1 MNDRDKPPNDRPQQD
16 DQAQNLI
23 DQLDLLDAV
32 DRHMTPEHV
41 ARRFH
46 ELLDDIRDDAPP
58 GLAEE
63 QLMAQV
69 LCPVVIGRDA
79 ELEAVDAALEAA
91 MTGHGGCVMITGE
104 PGIGKSR
111 LALETASRAAS
122 RGIRIVTGRAVP
134 QSATAAYRPLTD
146 ALVRLLRD
154 RALPGDAAMEPW
166 LPALGALLPGMAGL
180 APASGEFSPGIRGE
194 ALIQLLR
201 RLAPRGLVIVLEDLH
216 WADPDTVALMEY
228 LGEHLDGESLLCV
241 LTLRASQPSA
251 ALEAARRLRGRP
263 GVRHLGLDRLSD
275 ADMARMVQACIPGA
289 EPELLRRVQV
299 SAEGVPLLVEDLL
312 ASPGLPESFTE
323 TVRERLAGFSEPQR
337 SVIEAAAILG
347 RHFDWELLPAV
358 SGQTAALVAE
368 TLGLAV
374 GQLLVSADG
383 TAFRFRH
390 ALTREALLDTML
402 PPRQRALASAAL
414 AALDAAHPRL
424 EGGLRELAVDLA
436 SRAGDRRRAG
446 TLLRESGGQALAWG
460 ALATAIG
467 TLRRAADLLEGFP
480 EREQAELALVEALA
494 LAGRVEEAAAAGG
507 QLITRLGTEAPELR
521 TEVHLCLSQAAVAAS
536 RWQMARHHLG
546 AAQRL
551 AGTSPPASVRARMG
565 VLDAEVAFAADDLD
579 EARRLAEKVLAA
591 DDSPPEVRCH
601 ALELIGRSHRL
612 RDLSAARSAF
622 ERALVTAETA
632 DLPLW
637 RLRALHEL
645 GTIDLFDHAG
655 VERLSEAR
663 RAAEQMGALS
673 TVAILD
679 LQLAAGF
686 TCRWELATCDAYAQA
701 AVAAAERL
709 GLDQVRAKALA
720 VLAGSASMRA
730 DAEQAERYAARAI
743 AADPDDRMLDGFSWA
758 TRGAAALLDGDAA
771 AAVEPY
777 ARGMAILARLPHA
790 EPAGLRAL
798 WPLLLASLGDR
809 RAARAI
815 EEARRLG
822 VGAFRMNRSLIGYAE
837 AVLAGRAGQQQRAEE
852 LAAGADVG
860 FTNCGGWGDL
870 ARFCAAPAALAD
882 GWGDPLRWLTEAEA
896 GFDRRDLPRLA
907 EHCRELL
914 SQSQP
919 NPWVAAGIT
928 AREADVLRLVAHGLA
943 NKQIAA
949 RLHLSPRTVEKHI
962 ESLLRKTGARSRTGL
977 MAAASPAAI
986 RDSQRPSPP
995 PAAR

>member
-1 MNDRDKPPNDRPQQD
+1 
-16 DQAQNLI
+16 
-23 DQLDLLDAV
+23 
-32 DRHMTPEHV
+32 
-41 ARRFH
+41 
-46 ELLDDIRDDAPP
+46 
-58 GLAEE
+58 
-63 QLMAQV
+63 MAQV

-79 ELEAVDAALEAA
+79 ELKAVDAALEAA
-91 MTGHGGCVMITGE
+91 MTGHGGCVVITGE

-111 LALETASRAAS
+111 LVLETAGRAAG
-122 RGIRIVTGRAVP
+122 RGIRVVTGRAVP

-146 ALVRLLRD
+146 ALVQLLRD
-154 RALPGDAAMEPW
+154 GAVPGDTTMEPW

-180 APASGEFSPGIRGE
+180 APASGAASGEFSPGIRGE

-201 RLAPRGLVIVLEDLH
+201 RLAPQGLVIVLEDLH
-216 WADPDTVALMEY
+216 WADPDTVALLEY
-228 LGEHLDGESLLCV
+228 LGEHLEGESLLCV
-241 LTLRASQPSA
+241 LTLRANRPSA

-263 GVRHLGLDRLSD
+263 GVLHLALDRLSD

-289 EPELLRRVQV
+289 GAELLRRVQA

-323 TVRERLAGFSEPQR
+323 TVRERLAGFSDPQR

-390 ALTREALLDTML
+390 ALTRDALLDTML
-402 PPRQRALASAAL
+402 PPRQRALAAAAL
-414 AALDAAHPRL
+414 AALVAAHPRL
-424 EGGLRELAVDLA
+424 EGGLRELAADLA
-436 SRAGDRRRAG
+436 NRAGDRRRAG
-446 TLLRESGGQALAWG
+446 TLLSESGGQALAWG
-460 ALATAIG
+460 ALATAIA
-467 TLRRAADLLEGFP
+467 TLRRAADLLEGTP
-480 EREQAELALVEALA
+480 ERDQAELVLVESLA

-507 QLITRLGTEAPELR
+507 QLITRLGTDAAELR
-521 TEVHLCLSQAAVAAS
+521 TEVHLRLSQAAVAAS

-546 AAQRL
+546 EARRL
-551 AGTSPPASVRARMG
+551 TGTRPPAGVRARMG
-565 VLDAEVAFAADDLD
+565 VLDAEVAFAADDLE
-579 EARRLAEKVLAA
+579 EARLLAGKVLAA
-591 DDSPPEVRCH
+591 GDGAPDVRCH

-622 ERALVTAETA
+622 ESALVTAETA

-673 TVAILD
+673 TAAILE
-679 LQLAAGF
+679 LQLAAGY
-686 TCRWELATCDAYAQA
+686 TCRWELDTCDAHARA
-701 AVAAAERL
+701 AIADAERL
-709 GLDQVRAKALA
+709 GLNQVRAKALA
-720 VLAGSASMRA
+720 VLSGSASMRA
-730 DAEQAERYAARAI
+730 DAEQAERYAAQAI

-758 TRGAAALLDGDAA
+758 SRGAVLLLGGDAA

-777 ARGMAILARLPHA
+777 ARGMTILAQLPHA

-837 AVLAGRAGQQQRAEE
+837 AVLAGRAGQRQRAGV
-852 LAAGADVG
+852 LAADCDAG
-860 FTNCGGWGDL
+860 FTNCEAWGDL
-870 ARFCAAPAALAD
+870 ARFCAAPAALAG
-882 GWGDPLRWLTEAEA
+882 GWGDPLRWLTEAET

-907 EHCRELL
+907 EQCRELL
-914 SQSQP
+914 KESQP

-928 AREADVLRLVAHGLA
+928 AREADVLRLVADGLA

-949 RLHLSPRTVEKHI
+949 CLKLSPRTVEKHV

-977 MAAASPAAI
+977 VAAASPAAI
-986 RDSQRPSPP
+986 RDSPRPSPP
-995 PAAR
+995 PAAT

>member
-1 MNDRDKPPNDRPQQD
+1 M
-16 DQAQNLI
+16 
-23 DQLDLLDAV
+23 
-32 DRHMTPEHV
+32 
-41 ARRFH
+41 
-46 ELLDDIRDDAPP
+46 
-58 GLAEE
+58 
-63 QLMAQV
+63 
-69 LCPVVIGRDA
+69 IGRDA
-79 ELEAVDAALEAA
+79 ELKAVDAALEAA
-91 MTGHGGCVMITGE
+91 MTGHGGCVVITGE

-111 LALETASRAAS
+111 LVLETASRAAS
-122 RGIRIVTGRAVP
+122 RGIRVVTGRAVP
-134 QSATAAYRPLTD
+134 QSATVAYRPLTD
-146 ALVRLLRD
+146 ALVQLLRD
-154 RALPGDAAMEPW
+154 RAVPGDAAMEPW
-166 LPALGALLPGMAGL
+166 LPALGALLPGMAGRD
-180 APASGEFSPGIRGE
+180 PASGSASGEVSPGIRGE

-201 RLAPRGLVIVLEDLH
+201 RLAPQGLVIVLEDLH

-228 LGEHLDGESLLCV
+228 LGEHLEGESLLCV
-241 LTLRASQPSA
+241 LTLRANRPSA
-251 ALEAARRLRGRP
+251 AREVARRLRGRP
-263 GVRHLGLDRLSD
+263 GVLHLGLDRLSD
-275 ADMARMVQACIPGA
+275 EDMARMVQACIPGA
-289 EPELLRRVQV
+289 DAGLLRRVQA

-358 SGQTAALVAE
+358 SGQSAALVAE

-390 ALTREALLDTML
+390 ALTRDALLDTML
-402 PPRQRALASAAL
+402 PPRQRAVAAAAL

-424 EGGLRELAVDLA
+424 EGGLRELAADLA
-436 SRAGDRRRAG
+436 NRAGDRRRAG
-446 TLLRESGGQALAWG
+446 TLLSESGGQALAWG
-460 ALATAIG
+460 ALATATG
-467 TLRRAADLLEGFP
+467 TLRRAADLLEGTP
-480 EREQAELALVEALA
+480 ERDRAELLLVESLA

-507 QLITRLGTEAPELR
+507 QLITRLGTEAAELR
-521 TEVHLCLSQAAVAAS
+521 TEVHLRLSQAAVAAS

-546 AAQRL
+546 EARRL
-551 AGTSPPASVRARMG
+551 AGTSPPAGVRARMG
-565 VLDAEVAFAADDLD
+565 VLDAEVAFAADDLE
-579 EARRLAEKVLAA
+579 EARLLAGKVLAA
-591 DDSPPEVRCH
+591 DDDPPDVRCH

-622 ERALVTAETA
+622 ESALVTAETA

-655 VERLSEAR
+655 VQRLSEAR

-673 TVAILD
+673 TAAILD
-679 LQLAAGF
+679 LQLAAAY
-686 TCRWELATCDAYAQA
+686 TCRWELGTCDAHAQA

-709 GLDQVRAKALA
+709 GLNQVRAKALA
-720 VLAGSASMRA
+720 VLSGSASMRA
-730 DAEQAERYAARAI
+730 DAEQAEEYAARAI
-743 AADPDDRMLDGFSWA
+743 AADPDDRMLDGFRWA
-758 TRGAAALLDGDAA
+758 SRGAVILLGGDAA

-777 ARGMAILARLPHA
+777 ARGMAILAQLPHA

-798 WPLLLASLGDR
+798 WPLLLAARGDR
-809 RAARAI
+809 RAGPAI
-815 EEARRLG
+815 KEARRLG

-837 AVLAGRAGQQQRAEE
+837 AVLAGRAGQPQRAGE
-852 LAAGADVG
+852 LAAACDAG
-860 FTNCGGWGDL
+860 FTNCAGWGDL
-870 ARFCAAPAALAD
+870 ARFCAAPAALAG
-882 GWGDPLRWLTEAEA
+882 GWGDPLRWLAEAEA

-914 SQSQP
+914 KEAQP

-928 AREADVLRLVAHGLA
+928 AREADVLRLVADGLS

-949 RLHLSPRTVEKHI
+949 RLDLSPRTVEKHV

-977 MAAASPAAI
+977 VAAASPTAL

-995 PAAR
+995 PAAT

>member
-1 MNDRDKPPNDRPQQD
+1 
-16 DQAQNLI
+16 
-23 DQLDLLDAV
+23 
-32 DRHMTPEHV
+32 
-41 ARRFH
+41 
-46 ELLDDIRDDAPP
+46 
-58 GLAEE
+58 
-63 QLMAQV
+63 MAQV

-79 ELEAVDAALEAA
+79 ELEAVDAALTAA
-91 MTGHGGCVMITGE
+91 MSGHGGCVVITGD

-111 LALETASRAAS
+111 LVLEMTGRAAG
-122 RGIRIVTGRAVP
+122 RGIRVVTGRAVP
-134 QSATAAYRPLTD
+134 ESATAAYRPLTD
-146 ALVRLLRD
+146 ALVQLLRG
-154 RALPGDAAMEPW
+154 RAVPGDATMEPW

-180 APASGEFSPGIRGE
+180 AAASGSHSGEASPGIRGE

-201 RLAPRGLVIVLEDLH
+201 RLAPQGLVIVLEDLH

-241 LTLRASQPSA
+241 LTLRANRPSA
-251 ALEAARRLRGRP
+251 ALDAARRQRGRP
-263 GVRHLGLDRLSD
+263 GVLHLGLDRLSD
-275 ADMARMVQACIPGA
+275 ADMARMVHACMPGA
-289 EPELLRRVQV
+289 DAGLLRRVQA

-312 ASPGLPESFTE
+312 ASPGLPESFTG
-323 TVRERLAGFSEPQR
+323 TVRERLAGFSAQQR

-347 RHFDWELLPAV
+347 RNFDWELLPDV
-358 SGQTAALVAE
+358 SGQTTALVAE
-368 TLGLAV
+368 TLALAV
-374 GQLLVSADG
+374 EQLLVSAAG

-414 AALDAAHPRL
+414 AVLDAAHPRL

-436 SRAGDRRRAG
+436 NRAGDRRRAG
-446 TLLRESGGQALAWG
+446 TLLSESGAQALAWG
-460 ALATAIG
+460 ALATAID
-467 TLRRAADLLEGFP
+467 TLRRAADLLEGTP
-480 EREQAELALVEALA
+480 EREQAELLLVESLA

-507 QLITRLGTEAPELR
+507 QLITRLGTEAAKLR
-521 TEVHLCLSQAAVAAS
+521 TEVHLRLSQAAVAAS
-536 RWQMARHHLG
+536 RWQMARHHLD
-546 AAQRL
+546 AARRL
-551 AGTSPPASVRARMG
+551 AGTSPPAGVRARMG

-579 EARRLAEKVLAA
+579 EARLLAEKVLAA
-591 DDSPPEVRCH
+591 EDGAPEVRCH

-622 ERALVTAETA
+622 ERALIIAETA

-655 VERLSEAR
+655 VRRLSEAR

-686 TCRWELATCDAYAQA
+686 TCRWDLSTCDAHAQA
-701 AVAAAERL
+701 AVAAAGRL

-720 VLAGSASMRA
+720 VLTGSASMRA
-730 DAEQAERYAARAI
+730 DAEQAEWYAARAI
-743 AADPDDRMLDGFSWA
+743 AADPDDRMLDGFCWA
-758 TRGAAALLDGDAA
+758 SRGAVVLLGGDAA
-771 AAVEPY
+771 AATEPY

-837 AVLAGRAGQQQRAEE
+837 AVLAGRAGRRQRANE
-852 LAAGADVG
+852 LAAACDVG
-860 FTNCGGWGDL
+860 FTNCEGWGDL

-882 GWGDPLRWLTEAEA
+882 GWGDPLRWLAEAEA

-914 SQSQP
+914 KESQP

-928 AREADVLRLVAHGLA
+928 AREADVLRLVAGGLA
-943 NKQIAA
+943 NKEIAA
-949 RLHLSPRTVEKHI
+949 QLDLSPRTVEKHV

-977 MAAASPAAI
+977 AAAASPAVI
-986 RDSQRPSPP
+986 RDSQRSPP
-995 PAAR
+995 PAAT

>member
-1 MNDRDKPPNDRPQQD
+1 
-16 DQAQNLI
+16 
-23 DQLDLLDAV
+23 V
-32 DRHMTPEHV
+32 
-41 ARRFH
+41 
-46 ELLDDIRDDAPP
+46 
-58 GLAEE
+58 
-63 QLMAQV
+63 AQV

-79 ELEAVDAALEAA
+79 EFRAVDTALTAA
-91 MTGHGGCVMITGE
+91 MAGHGGCVVITGE

-122 RGIRIVTGRAVP
+122 RGIRVVTGRAVP
-134 QSATAAYRPLTD
+134 QAATAAYRPLTD
-146 ALVRLLRD
+146 ALVQLLRD
-154 RALPGDAAMEPW
+154 RAVPDDATMEPW
-166 LPALGALLPGMAGL
+166 LPALSALLPGMAGR
-180 APASGEFSPGIRGE
+180 APASGEVSPGIRGE

-201 RLAPRGLVIVLEDLH
+201 RLAPQGLVIVLEDLH

-228 LGEHLDGESLLCV
+228 LGEHLDGEYLLCV
-241 LTLRASQPSA
+241 LTLRANRPSA
-251 ALEAARRLRGRP
+251 ALEVARRQRGRP
-263 GVRHLGLDRLSD
+263 GVLHLGLDRLSD
-275 ADMARMVQACIPGA
+275 EDTARMVHACIPGA
-289 EPELLRRVQV
+289 EAELLRRVQA

-337 SVIEAAAILG
+337 SVIEAAAIL

-358 SGQTAALVAE
+358 SGQTSALVAE
-368 TLGLAV
+368 TLELAV
-374 GQLLVSADG
+374 EQLLVSADG

-390 ALTREALLDTML
+390 ALTREAVLDTML

-414 AALDAAHPRL
+414 AVLDAAHPRL
-424 EGGLRELAVDLA
+424 EGGLRELAVELA
-436 SRAGDRRRAG
+436 TRAGDRRRAG
-446 TLLRESGGQALAWG
+446 TLLSESGGQALAWG

-467 TLRRAADLLEGFP
+467 TLRRAADLLEGTP
-480 EREQAELALVEALA
+480 EREQAELLLVEALA

-507 QLITRLGTEAPELR
+507 QLITRLGTGAAELR
-521 TEVHLCLSQAAVAAS
+521 TEVHFRLSQAAVGAS
-536 RWQMARHHLG
+536 RWEMARHHLG
-546 AAQRL
+546 AARRL
-551 AGTSPPASVRARMG
+551 AGTGPPAGARARMG
-565 VLDAEVAFAADDLD
+565 VIDAEVAFAADDLD
-579 EARRLAEKVLAA
+579 EARLLAEDVLAA
-591 DDSPPEVRCH
+591 EGSAPDVRCH

-612 RDLSAARSAF
+612 RDLSAARAAF
-622 ERALVTAETA
+622 ESALVTAETA
-632 DLPLW
+632 GLPLW

-645 GTIDLFDHAG
+645 GTIDLLDHAG

-686 TCRWELATCDAYAQA
+686 TCRWELDTCDAHAQA
-701 AVAAAERL
+701 AVALAERL

-720 VLAGSASMRA
+720 VLTGSASMRA
-730 DAEQAERYAARAI
+730 DAGQTERYAARAI
-743 AADPDDRMLDGFSWA
+743 AAAPDDQMVEGICWA
-758 TRGAAALLDGDAA
+758 SRGAVVLLGGDAA

-798 WPLLLASLGDR
+798 WPLLLASLGDH

-822 VGAFRMNRSLIGYAE
+822 VAAIRHNRSLIGYAE
-837 AVLAGRAGQQQRAEE
+837 AVLAGRAGQRQRANK
-852 LAAGADVG
+852 LAAGCDVG
-860 FTNCGGWGDL
+860 FMNCEAWGEL

-882 GWGDPLRWLTEAEA
+882 GWGDPLRWLAEAEA

-907 EHCRELL
+907 ERCRELL
-914 SQSQP
+914 KESQP

-928 AREADVLRLVAHGLA
+928 AREADVLRLVAGGLA

-949 RLHLSPRTVEKHI
+949 RLHLSPRTVEKHV

-977 MAAASPAAI
+977 VAAASQAAA
-986 RDSQRPSPP
+986 RDSQRAFPPS
-995 PAAR
+995 ATT

>member
-1 MNDRDKPPNDRPQQD
+1 
-16 DQAQNLI
+16 
-23 DQLDLLDAV
+23 
-32 DRHMTPEHV
+32 
-41 ARRFH
+41 
-46 ELLDDIRDDAPP
+46 
-58 GLAEE
+58 
-63 QLMAQV
+63 MAQV

-79 ELEAVDAALEAA
+79 EFRAVDTALTAA
-91 MTGHGGCVMITGE
+91 MAGHGGCVVITGE

-122 RGIRIVTGRAVP
+122 RGIRVVTGRAVP
-134 QSATAAYRPLTD
+134 QAATAAYRPLTD
-146 ALVRLLRD
+146 ALVQLLRD
-154 RALPGDAAMEPW
+154 RAVPDDATMEPW
-166 LPALGALLPGMAGL
+166 LPALSALLPGMAGR
-180 APASGEFSPGIRGE
+180 APASGEVSPGIRGE

-201 RLAPRGLVIVLEDLH
+201 RLAPQGLVIVLEDLH

-228 LGEHLDGESLLCV
+228 LGEHLDGEYLLCV
-241 LTLRASQPSA
+241 LTLRANRPSA
-251 ALEAARRLRGRP
+251 ALEVARRQRGRP
-263 GVRHLGLDRLSD
+263 GVLHLGLDRLSD
-275 ADMARMVQACIPGA
+275 EDTARMVHACIPGA
-289 EPELLRRVQV
+289 EAELLRRVQA

-337 SVIEAAAILG
+337 SVIEAAAIL

-368 TLGLAV
+368 TLELAV
-374 GQLLVSADG
+374 EQLLVSADG

-390 ALTREALLDTML
+390 ALTREAVLDTML

-414 AALDAAHPRL
+414 AVLDAAHPRL
-424 EGGLRELAVDLA
+424 EGGLRELAVELA
-436 SRAGDRRRAG
+436 TRAGDRRRAG
-446 TLLRESGGQALAWG
+446 TLLSESGGQALAWG

-467 TLRRAADLLEGFP
+467 TLRRAADLLEGTP
-480 EREQAELALVEALA
+480 EREQAELLLVEALA

-507 QLITRLGTEAPELR
+507 QLITRLGTGAAELR
-521 TEVHLCLSQAAVAAS
+521 TEVHFRLSQAAVGAS
-536 RWQMARHHLG
+536 RWEMARHHLG
-546 AAQRL
+546 AARRL
-551 AGTSPPASVRARMG
+551 AGTGPPAGARARMG
-565 VLDAEVAFAADDLD
+565 VIDAEVAFAADDLD
-579 EARRLAEKVLAA
+579 EARLLAEDVLAA
-591 DDSPPEVRCH
+591 EGSAPDVRCH

-612 RDLSAARSAF
+612 RDLSAARAAF
-622 ERALVTAETA
+622 ESALVTAETA
-632 DLPLW
+632 GLPLW

-645 GTIDLFDHAG
+645 GTIDLLDHAG

-686 TCRWELATCDAYAQA
+686 TCRWELDTCDAHAQA
-701 AVAAAERL
+701 AVALAERL

-720 VLAGSASMRA
+720 VLTGSASMRA
-730 DAEQAERYAARAI
+730 DAGQTERYAARAI
-743 AADPDDRMLDGFSWA
+743 AAAPDDQMVEGICWA
-758 TRGAAALLDGDAA
+758 SRGAVVLLGGDAA

-798 WPLLLASLGDR
+798 WPLLLASLGDH

-822 VGAFRMNRSLIGYAE
+822 VAAIRHNRSLIGYAE
-837 AVLAGRAGQQQRAEE
+837 AVLAGRAGQRQRANK
-852 LAAGADVG
+852 LAAGCDVG
-860 FTNCGGWGDL
+860 FMNCEAWGEL

-882 GWGDPLRWLTEAEA
+882 GWGDPLRWLAEAEA

-907 EHCRELL
+907 ERCRELL
-914 SQSQP
+914 KESQP

-928 AREADVLRLVAHGLA
+928 AREADVLRLVAGGLA

-949 RLHLSPRTVEKHI
+949 RLHLSPRTVEKHV

-977 MAAASPAAI
+977 VAAASQAAA
-986 RDSQRPSPP
+986 RDSQRAFPPS
-995 PAAR
+995 ATT

>member
-1 MNDRDKPPNDRPQQD
+1 
-16 DQAQNLI
+16 
-23 DQLDLLDAV
+23 
-32 DRHMTPEHV
+32 
-41 ARRFH
+41 
-46 ELLDDIRDDAPP
+46 
-58 GLAEE
+58 
-63 QLMAQV
+63 MAQV
-69 LCPVVIGRDA
+69 LCPVVIGRDT
-79 ELEAVDAALEAA
+79 ELEAVDAALTAA
-91 MTGHGGCVMITGE
+91 MTGHGGCVVITGE

-111 LALETASRAAS
+111 LVLETAGRAAS
-122 RGIRIVTGRAVP
+122 RGVRVVTGRAVP

-146 ALVRLLRD
+146 ALVQLLRD
-154 RALPGDAAMEPW
+154 RAVPDDTTMEPW

-180 APASGEFSPGIRGE
+180 APASGSASGEVSPGIRGE

-201 RLAPRGLVIVLEDLH
+201 RLAPEGLVIVLEDLH

-241 LTLRASQPSA
+241 VTLRANRPSA
-251 ALEAARRLRGRP
+251 ALEVARRQRGRP
-263 GVRHLGLDRLSD
+263 GVLHLGLDRLSD
-275 ADMARMVQACIPGA
+275 EDMARMVHACIPGA
-289 EPELLRRVQV
+289 EAELLRRVQV

-374 GQLLVSADG
+374 DQLLVSAVG

-414 AALDAAHPRL
+414 AVLDAAHPHL
-424 EGGLRELAVDLA
+424 EGSLRELAVDLA
-436 SRAGDRRRAG
+436 NRAGDRRRAG
-446 TLLRESGGQALAWG
+446 TLLSESGGQALAWG
-460 ALATAIG
+460 ALATAIV
-467 TLRRAADLLEGFP
+467 TLRRAADLLEGTP
-480 EREQAELALVEALA
+480 ERERAELLLVESLA

-507 QLITRLGTEAPELR
+507 QLITRLGTEAAELR
-521 TEVHLCLSQAAVAAS
+521 TEVHLRLSQAAVAAS

-546 AAQRL
+546 AARHL
-551 AGTSPPASVRARMG
+551 AGTSPPAGVRARMG

-579 EARRLAEKVLAA
+579 EARLLAEKVLAA
-591 DDSPPEVRCH
+591 EDGAPDVRCH

-622 ERALVTAETA
+622 ERALVTAQTA

-655 VERLSEAR
+655 VDRLSEAR

-686 TCRWELATCDAYAQA
+686 TCRWELDTCDAHAQA

-709 GLDQVRAKALA
+709 GLNQVRAKALA
-720 VLAGSASMRA
+720 VLTGSAAMRA
-730 DAEQAERYAARAI
+730 DAEQAEWYAARTI
-743 AADPDDRMLDGFSWA
+743 AADPDDRMLDGFCWA
-758 TRGAAALLDGDAA
+758 SRGAVVMFGGDAA
-771 AAVEPY
+771 AAAEPY

-837 AVLAGRAGQQQRAEE
+837 AVLAGRAGQRQRANE
-852 LAAGADVG
+852 LAAACDVG
-860 FTNCGGWGDL
+860 FTNCEGWGDL
-870 ARFCAAPAALAD
+870 ARFWAAPAALAD
-882 GWGDPLRWLTEAEA
+882 GWGDPLRWLAEAEA
-896 GFDRRDLPRLA
+896 GFDRRNLPRLA

-914 SQSQP
+914 KESQP

-928 AREADVLRLVAHGLA
+928 AREADVLRLVAGGLA

-949 RLHLSPRTVEKHI
+949 RLDLSPRTVEKHV

-977 MAAASPAAI
+977 VAAASPAAI

-995 PAAR
+995 PAAT